1 MKSFEE
7 LNISP
12 EIRRAI
18 LEMGFENP
26 MPVQEEV
33 IPLMLSERNDI
44 IALAQTGTGKTA
56 AFGLP
61 LIQEADGDNP
71 LPGALVLCP
80 TRELCIQITGD
91 LKDYSKYCERIKVL
105 PVYGGSSIETQIK
118 ALKNGIQI
126 VVATPGRMLDLMK
139 RKAVKLKNVT
149 RVILDEADE
158 MLNMGF
164 LEDINAILSEVPEG
178 RNTLL
183 FSATMPNEIVGI
195 SRKYMNNPTEIT
207 IGTRNSGAENIKH
220 ICYTVHAKDKYL
232 ALKRIA
238 DYNPNIYSIVFC
250 RTRRETQEIADKLIA
265 DGYNADALHG
275 DLSQGQR
282 DSVMQKFRIRNIQML
297 VATDVAARGLDVDDL
312 THVIHYNLP
321 DELDVYTHRSGR
333 TGRTGKAG
341 ISVAIVNMKEK
352 NQLRT
357 IEKKIGKTFA
367 HESVPVGREIC
378 EKQLFYFIDK
388 MENVEIDY
396 SQINSYLPPIF
407 KKLEWLDKEDIITR
421 FVALE
426 FNRFLEYYKNSKD
439 INASEEHGSEWKTK
453 KKRDDFENMT
463 GKGYAR
469 LFINFGKMDGIYPAE
484 IISLINSN
492 TRGLKVPIGRIDLK
506 KSFSF
511 FEVEE
516 GFAQEVIN
524 ALSKAKINDRNVIVE
539 RASERPAEESDDKR
553 ERRSERKETYKS
565 DKPEGDRSFRKDS
578 NAGGDK
584 DFRKERR
591 PEHKKESGSTDK
603 LPFKRREEKSTS
615 RPGSDRS
622 SSKPKEDGGFFKR
635 RNKEKVE
642 KRFEKDRGFKRKAK
656 KY

>member
-1 MKSFEE
+1 MKTFEE

-12 EIRRAI
+12 EIRKAI
-18 LEMGFENP
+18 EEMGFENP

-33 IPLMLSERNDI
+33 IPLMLGEKNDI

-61 LIQEADGDNP
+61 LIQEADKDNP
-71 LPGALVLCP
+71 LPGAIVLCP

-91 LKDYSKYCERIKVL
+91 LKDYAKYADGIKVL
-105 PVYGGSSIETQIK
+105 PVYGGSSIDTQVR
-118 ALKNGIQI
+118 ALRTGVQI
-126 VVATPGRMLDLMK
+126 VVATPGRMLDLLK
-139 RKAVKLKNVT
+139 RKAMKLKNVT

-164 LEDINAILSEVPEG
+164 LEDINAILAEVPEG

-195 SRKYMNNPTEIT
+195 SRKYMNNPKEIT

-238 DYNPNIYSIVFC
+238 DYNPSIYSIVFC

-321 DELDVYTHRSGR
+321 DELDIYTHRSGR

-341 ISVAIVNMKEK
+341 ISIAIVNMKEK
-352 NQLRT
+352 NQLRI
-357 IEKKIGKTFA
+357 IEKKIGKTFTHA
-367 HESVPVGREIC
+367 SVPVGREIC

-388 MENVEIDY
+388 MEKVEIDY
-396 SQINSYLPPIF
+396 AQINSYLPPIF

-426 FNRFLEYYKNSKD
+426 FNRFLEYYKNSVD
-439 INASEEHGSEWKTK
+439 INASDEHGSERRTK
-453 KKRDDFENMT
+453 KNRDDFENMT
-463 GKGYAR
+463 GKGYTR

-484 IISLINSN
+484 IISLINAN
-492 TRGLKVPIGRIDLK
+492 TRGSKVPIGRIDLK

-516 GFAQEVIN
+516 GFAEEVIT
-524 ALSKAKINDRNVIVE
+524 ALCKAKINERNVIVE
-539 RASERPAEESDDKR
+539 RASERPAESAEDNN
-553 ERRSERKETYKS
+553 ERRTERKGSYRN
-565 DKPEGDRSFRKDS
+565 DKPEKERHFRKDRTT
-578 NAGGDK
+578 ADEK
-584 DFRKERR
+584 EPRKERDTELVKEPGQDR
-591 PEHKKESGSTDK
+591 KPPYKK
-603 LPFKRREEKSTS
+603 REEKSTS
-615 RPGSDRS
+615 HRSFDRDS
-622 SSKPKEDGGFFKR
+622 RKGNEGGGFFK
-635 RNKEKVE
+635 KKKGEKVD
-642 KRFEKDRGFKRKAK
+642 KRFEKDRGFKRKSRSR
-656 KY
+656 